1 MKTETLNIE
10 GMTCG
15 HCTAMVKKSLEM
27 VRGVS
32 AAEVSIGSAT
42 VSYEDATATRKELE
56 AAVTRFGYKIRD
68 Y

>member
-1 MKTETLNIE
+1 
-10 GMTCG
+10 
-15 HCTAMVKKSLEM
+15 MVKKSLEM

-42 VSYEDATATRKELE
+42 VSYEDATATREELE